1 MRILVIGGGGFIGS
15 HLAETLIKNGHK
27 VAVVDIFS
35 DRKNP
40 GIKFYKIDISSQVF
54 PDKIETVF
62 EKEKPEIIYHLAAYM
77 PKPGKEEVLVSIKQ
91 IKTGI
96 LGTLAVLGAIGKNC
110 KGVKKIIFSSS
121 SAVYGDASAFP
132 TPENSLTNP
141 ISLYGAIKLCCE
153 KIIELYCESLKIP
166 YFIFR
171 YSTVY
176 GPGQKSGR
184 VANLIK
190 EISDGEK
197 PEINRNQTRDFIYI
211 DDIVKA
217 NLFALKSE
225 KGGIYNIGSG
235 VETSIGGLFDKIS
248 KILKK
253 KIRPK
258 YSTSEISEIK
268 RNVLDI
274 RKAKRDLGWSPK
286 VALEAGLIK
295 TIYF

>member
-1 MRILVIGGGGFIGS
+1 MKILIIGGAGFIGS
-15 HLAETLIKNGHK
+15 NLVKSLVKNNK
-27 VAVVDIFS
+27 LSVVDVFVGKKI
-35 DRKNP
+35 P
-40 GIKFYKIDISSQVF
+40 GVKYYKIDILSEKF
-54 PDKIETVF
+54 PQKIEAIF
-62 EKEKPEIIYHLAAYM
+62 KKERPEVIYYLAAYM
-77 PKPGKEEVLVSIKQ
+77 PKFKEKEELCAEKHIK
-91 IKTGI
+91 IGI
-96 LGTLAVLGAIGKNC
+96 LGILSILRAVEKNR
-110 KGVKKIIFSSS
+110 GVVKKIIFSSS

-184 VANLIK
+184 VTNLIK

-211 DDIVKA
+211 DDIVKT